1 MTNETESKICVL
13 VTSSPESQDRH
24 TLHKITESA
33 LASGHVVQMFLMND
47 GVYHLLRESFS
58 DLIAQGAQVTVC
70 AHNAVERGV
79 EERPG
84 VVFGSQYDL
93 SVMVAESDVFLSLH

>member
-1 MTNETESKICVL
+1 MAAKQSKICIV
-13 VTSSPESQDRH
+13 VHSSPESEDSH

-33 LASGHVVQMFLMND
+33 VASGHRVQIFLMND
-47 GVYHLLRESFS
+47 GVYHLLRETFA
-58 DLIAQGAQVTVC
+58 DLLAHGAEVTVC

-84 VVFGSQYDL
+84 VQFGSQYDL
-93 SVMVAESDVFLSLH
+93 SVMVAGSDAFLSLH

>member
-1 MTNETESKICVL
+1 MDGKKSKICV
-13 VTSSPESQDRH
+13 VVHSSPGSEDSQ

-33 LASGHVVQMFLMND
+33 LASGHGVQIFLMND
-47 GVYHLLRESFS
+47 GVYHLLREPFA
-58 DLIAQGAQVTVC
+58 DLIVQGAEVTVC

-79 EERPG
+79 KEKPG

-93 SVMVAESDVFLSLH
+93 SVMAAGSDVFLSLH